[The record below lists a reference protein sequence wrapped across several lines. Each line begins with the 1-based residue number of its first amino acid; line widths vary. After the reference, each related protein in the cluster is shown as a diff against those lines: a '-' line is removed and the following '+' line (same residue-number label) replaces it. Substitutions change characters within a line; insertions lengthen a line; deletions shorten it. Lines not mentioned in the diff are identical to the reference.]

1 MAPKLSIPI
10 GLMVSDVV
18 RSFFKKPI
26 TRRYPFERKEA
37 PENFRGKLV
46 WDLTKCT
53 GCQLCIKD
61 CPANA
66 IELLVIDRAAKRF
79 VMRFHTDRCTFCG
92 QCVVNCRMNCLKLSN
107 KEWELAALTRAPFTV
122 YYGHDVDINEVID
135 QAGYQEEA
143 E

>member
-1 MAPKLSIPI
+1 MAFKISIPI

-18 RSFFKKPI
+18 RSFFSKPI

-37 PENFRGKLV
+37 PENFRGKLM
-46 WDLTKCT
+46 WDLTNCT

-66 IELLVIDRAAKRF
+66 IELIVIDRATKRF
-79 VMRFHTDRCTFCG
+79 VMRFHTDRCTFCS
-92 QCVVNCRMNCLKLSN
+92 QCVINCRMKCLDLSD
-107 KEWELAALTRAPFTV
+107 KEWELAALTREPFTV
-122 YYGHDVDINEVID
+122 YYGHDVDINAALAA
-135 QAGYQEEA
+135 AGEEEDA

>member
-1 MAPKLSIPI
+1 MAPKFSIPV

-79 VMRFHTDRCTFCG
+79 VMRFNTDRCTFCG
-92 QCVVNCRMNCLKLSN
+92 QCVVNCRMNCLELSD
-107 KEWELAALTRAPFTV
+107 KEWELAALTREPFTV
-122 YYGHDVDINEVID
+122 YYGHDVDIDEVIA
-135 QAGYQEEA
+135 QAGYQEEL